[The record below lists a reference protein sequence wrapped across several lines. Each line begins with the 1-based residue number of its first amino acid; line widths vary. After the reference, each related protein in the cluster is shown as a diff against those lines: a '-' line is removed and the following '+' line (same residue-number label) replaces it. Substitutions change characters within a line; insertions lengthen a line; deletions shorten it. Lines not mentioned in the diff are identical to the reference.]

1 MEEGNAACGFVRWSV
16 SASKVWQA
24 EILSSFFVKY
34 RVNNVINEYTAHRVA
49 SSPDAVQFQLNG
61 LPVPN
66 GSSGKFVD
74 WTGFHSWFCAVLQFT
89 FYYEQSLL
97 WCSFL
102 SWSYLTSFCWI
113 SMHFVSWTR
122 YLVFINRRT
131 FQIPPCTSHQL
142 FYFENKEWK
151 NVLKIGQKEW
161 KIILCRVSF
170 PTQIFQF

>member
-1 MEEGNAACGFVRWSV
+1 MRKSTSSNLLPELSRFRENGRFHGTSNHDYITKPLPEV
-16 SASKVWQA
+16 SWKQGYCR
-24 EILSSFFVKY
+24 LFFVKY
-34 RVNNVINEYTAHRVA
+34 RVNNVIKEYTAHRVA

-61 LPVPN
+61 LPVPNWN

-122 YLVFINRRT
+122 YL
-131 FQIPPCTSHQL
+131 PCFHKPQDLSNPSLYLTPVIL
-142 FYFENKEWK
+142 FWE
-151 NVLKIGQKEW
+151 
-161 KIILCRVSF
+161 
-170 PTQIFQF
+170 